1 MSLLSCDREQQTQEE
16 TDLDFSV
23 CYSCATLAKH
33 RFGSHVLQAILSG
46 LQRDLVRST
55 KGKARQAIEDEA
67 GVLRSSEQLILDF
80 SAELVPQST
89 TLLQDTFGTH
99 VVRTMLQLLAGQDV
113 VTGSRSKKSAAFRNK
128 AQAAAE
134 GEEGSSTTTSKP
146 ATAEPMKG
154 KVPTSFS
161 EALKSLRRACVPLD
175 VTGRNEARALLVSPS
190 ASPTFALLLSLEAA
204 ARESA
209 KPGSL
214 ADVVLEGL
222 ISAEAGKLESDGD
235 GPGDAKSESS
245 DGVETLLRHPS
256 GSHSLEAILS
266 RLPSRYVDRFWSIY
280 IRGKVSRLA
289 CHPVGNFVQAS
300 AVRRLGR
307 PLVQETLEEI
317 KVDEGGKMV
326 KEAKTG
332 VLLALLERA
341 SVLSSDEETA
351 LEALALDAVLAT
363 FGFGQNAKTDEAEA
377 GLALKAILSLKSKDG
392 WQKMMRRRAEKAAKQ
407 AAQAAATESE
417 ADQEDG
423 SRKKRKRGEE
433 EEEEEGKLRQEEA
446 TVQGSVL
453 LQALVRLREPHNGIV
468 YKG

>member
-1 MSLLSCDREQQTQEE
+1 
-16 TDLDFSV
+16 
-23 CYSCATLAKH
+23 
-33 RFGSHVLQAILSG
+33 
-46 LQRDLVRST
+46 
-55 KGKARQAIEDEA
+55 
-67 GVLRSSEQLILDF
+67 
-80 SAELVPQST
+80 
-89 TLLQDTFGTH
+89 
-99 VVRTMLQLLAGQDV
+99 MLQLLAGQDV
-113 VTGSRSKKSAAFRNK
+113 VSGSRSKKSAAFRSK

-134 GEEGSSTTTSKP
+134 GEEAGGATASKP
-146 ATAEPMKG
+146 VTAEPIKI
-154 KVPTSFS
+154 KVPASFS
-161 EALKSLRRACVPLD
+161 AALESLRRACVPLD

-222 ISAEAGKLESDGD
+222 ISTEAGKPDSEGGGEGEAST
-235 GPGDAKSESS
+235 ESS

-307 PLVQETLEEI
+307 PLVQEALEEI

-332 VLLALLERA
+332 VLLALLERGA
-341 SVLSSDEETA
+341 VLSSDEDTA

-363 FGFGQNAKTDEAEA
+363 FGFRQNAKTDEAEA

-407 AAQAAATESE
+407 AASTAAAATEGQ

-423 SRKKRKRGEE
+423 LRKKRKRGEE

>member
-1 MSLLSCDREQQTQEE
+1 MGDLWTTSAKGLLTPSP
-16 TDLDFSV
+16 S
-23 CYSCATLAKH
+23 YANSCATLAKH
-33 RFGSHVLQAILSG
+33 RFGSHVLQAILRG

-55 KGKARQAIEDEA
+55 KGKARQATEDEA

-89 TLLQDTFGTH
+89 TLLQETFGTH

-113 VTGSRSKKSAAFRNK
+113 VTGSRSKKSAAFRSK
-128 AQAAAE
+128 TQAAAE
-134 GEEGSSTTTSKP
+134 GEEGNGNTTSKP
-146 ATAEPMKG
+146 ATAEPIKI
-154 KVPTSFS
+154 KVPASFS
-161 EALKSLRRACVPLD
+161 AALESLRRACVPLD

-222 ISAEAGKLESDGD
+222 ISAEAGRLESEGE
-235 GPGDAKSESS
+235 GEATTESS

-307 PLVQETLEEI
+307 PLVQEALEEI
-317 KVDEGGKMV
+317 KIDEGGKMV

-341 SVLSSDEETA
+341 AVLSSDEETA

-407 AAQAAATESE
+407 AASTAAAAAAAEGQ

-423 SRKKRKRGEE
+423 SRKKRKREEE